1 MAMYYGDSN
10 GVAQRIVVTGMQGP
24 AGPQGA
30 TGPQGPA
37 GQGVPAGGTAG
48 QVLTQSSN
56 GPVWA
61 DPVAGLGE
69 LVQTLTGINVYK
81 NGNLISLVATEVKQ
95 YEETFT
101 ANGGMAV
108 EETGLFVNYRPP
120 VNYAQNVFRA
130 MYGGGGTILSI
141 CNVNSETGKINFY
154 GSFIGPSSGGKGYIS
169 IFTGDILVQYYIS

>member
-1 MAMYYGDSN
+1 MAIYYGDSN
-10 GVAQRIVVTGMQGP
+10 GKAQRIVVTGMQGP
-24 AGPQGA
+24 AGPQGEP
-30 TGPQGPA
+30 GPQGE
-37 GQGVPAGGTAG
+37 GVPTGGTAG

-56 GPVWA
+56 GPVWS

-81 NGNLISLVATEVKQ
+81 NGNLISLVATAVQQ

-101 ANGGMAV
+101 ANGGMAI
-108 EETGLFVNYRPP
+108 EETGLFVNYPPP

-130 MYGGGGTILSI
+130 MYGGGGTVLSI
-141 CNVNSETGKINFY
+141 CNVTSGTGKINFY
-154 GSFIGPSSGGKGYIS
+154 GSFIGPSSGGTGYIS